1 MTSPTLNIGWNK
13 YEAVLLVDAY
23 QRYLQEEWSRKD
35 AIAILSKRLR
45 ARMQRLGSAV
55 SETYRNENGISM
67 QLSAI
72 EYLFTD
78 GQKGIS
84 HVSTLFREVFRLFN
98 EEKNSYDEIL
108 KIAEF
113 MYPIEPQ
120 LPNDHFEHVSVD
132 KTNAI
137 REGSIC
143 GLKLPNGE
151 TIAVKLERYGEDT
164 ATIRTKGWNRYSVPV
179 YMITTSSERKPT
191 LPKWF
196 HPGSRLSNGDTI
208 VEIDRTYVTMSS
220 GKVLRHIDVLLD
232 NADDGERTR
241 REAIPLQNP
250 IFEENNQEVHESFTD
265 WFVVEKIKQVL
276 KERFSRGYRLNS
288 FMETQRMIKF
298 YQEKYGEELNISKED
313 IDVNVSLCGITHEG
327 RVFLPELMLGSE
339 LKESLLDYIREV
351 FGRGTQCIYYSV
363 LYNTFHEQF
372 LDYQILS
379 PHMLRQYLE
388 STNTEG
394 WRFWTDYMTDGQY
407 AETNIQQEVENF
419 VKEHGGVV
427 SKEEVVKG
435 LPLLPPSEVESAFV
449 SAPTIL
455 ISCGRNQRFHIDNFA
470 ISDDEVKI
478 VENIIDNAISNYHYI
493 SFGELLEDMRLQTHG
508 LLDNNESFS
517 EIGIRKV
524 LEIKLGDRF
533 KFTNNIISSNS
544 EPISTEDV
552 FFRLAKKESYTI
564 EEVVRLAADCDTLA
578 NVWIGY
584 LFNYSVRVNKT
595 DFVECH
601 HVHFD
606 IPSTDDVLTKLCP
619 SQYVSLHDITLFT
632 ALPDC
637 GYPWNEYLL
646 ECYVACYS
654 KQFTLLH
661 GRYFGKKA
669 VGAIVKR
676 SSGINDFSELL
687 VQVINNADIPLNKK
701 TALDY
706 LFDNGYIAQRRYDE
720 IDDVLSKVKLIKNK
734 I

>member
-13 YEAVLLVDAY
+13 YEVVLLVDAY

-35 AIAILSKRLR
+35 AVAILSKRLR

-67 QLSAI
+67 QMSAI

-84 HVSTLFREVFRLFN
+84 HVSTLFREVFKMFN
-98 EEKNSYDEIL
+98 EERNSYDEML

-120 LPNDHFEHVSVD
+120 LTNGHFEQAS
-132 KTNAI
+132 KMKANTI

-164 ATIRTKGWNRYSVPV
+164 ATIRTKGWNRYSVPA
-179 YMITTSSERKPT
+179 YMITASSERKPT

-196 HPGSRLSNGDTI
+196 QEGSRLSNGDTI
-208 VEIDRTYVTMSS
+208 AEIDRTYVTLSS
-220 GKVLRHIDVLLD
+220 GKVLRHIDVLLG
-232 NADDGERTR
+232 NIGEHVDTPT
-241 REAIPLQNP
+241 EDA
-250 IFEENNQEVHESFTD
+250 FYEEPATSAQESLTD
-265 WFVVEKIKQVL
+265 WYAVEKIKLVL
-276 KERFSRGYRLNS
+276 KEKFPRGYRLNS
-288 FMETQRMIKF
+288 FVETQRMKSF
-298 YQEKYGEELNISKED
+298 YQELHGEVLDMSDND
-313 IDVNVSLCGITHEG
+313 IDANARICGIENEG
-327 RVFLPELMLGSE
+327 RIYLPELMLSGE
-339 LKESLLDYIREV
+339 LRDNLINYLHETFEQ
-351 FGRGTQCIYYSV
+351 GTQCIYYSV
-363 LYNTFHEQF
+363 LYDTFHEQF

-388 STNTEG
+388 STNNEG
-394 WRFWTDYMTDGQY
+394 WRFWTDYMTDGQF
-407 AETNIQQEVENF
+407 AETNIQQEVEEF
-419 VKEHGGVV
+419 VREHGGVV

-435 LPLLPPSEVESAFV
+435 LPLLPPSEVENAFV
-449 SAPTIL
+449 AAPTIL

-470 ISDDEVKI
+470 ITDEEVNI
-478 VENIIDNAISNYHYI
+478 VESIIDKAISNYHYI
-493 SFGELLEDMRLQTHG
+493 SFGELLEDMRLQTHS
-508 LLDNNESFS
+508 LLDNNENFT

-552 FFRLAKKESYTI
+552 FYRLAEKENYTI
-564 EEVVRLAADCDTLA
+564 DEVVRLAADCDTLA

-584 LFNYSVRVNKT
+584 LFNYSVRVNKN

-606 IPSTDDVLTKLCP
+606 ITATDNVLAKLCP
-619 SQYVSLHDITLFT
+619 SEYVSLRDITLFT

-669 VGAIVKR
+669 VGAIVKK

-687 VQVINNADIPLNKK
+687 IQVIDKAGVPLNKK
-701 TALDY
+701 SALDF

-720 IDDVLSKVKLIKNK
+720 IDDVLSQIKKNK
-734 I
+734 NKK

>member
-13 YEAVLLVDAY
+13 YEVVLLIDAY
-23 QRYLQEEWSRKD
+23 QRCLQDEWSRKD
-35 AIAILSKRLR
+35 AVAILSKRLR

-55 SETYRNENGISM
+55 NETYRNENGISM
-67 QLSAI
+67 QMSAI

-84 HVSTLFREVFRLFN
+84 HASTLFREVFKLFN
-98 EEKNSYDEIL
+98 EERSSYDETL

-120 LPNDHFEHVSVD
+120 LSNNHFEQVPNIKANS
-132 KTNAI
+132 I

-143 GLKLPNGE
+143 GLKLPDGE
-151 TIAVKLERYGEDT
+151 TIAVKLERYGEDM
-164 ATIRTKGWNRYSVPV
+164 ATIRTKGWNRYSVPA
-179 YMITTSSERKPT
+179 YMITASSERKPT

-196 HPGSRLSNGDTI
+196 HEGSLLSNGDTI
-208 VEIDRTYVTMSS
+208 AEIDRTYVTLSS
-220 GKVLRHIDVLLD
+220 GKVLRHIDVLLG
-232 NADDGERTR
+232 NIGEHKDV
-241 REAIPLQNP
+241 LSQFSH
-250 IFEENNQEVHESFTD
+250 FEGPTTYVQESLTD
-265 WFVVEKIKQVL
+265 WYAVEKIKLVL
-276 KERFSRGYRLNS
+276 KEKFPRGYRLNS
-288 FMETQRMIKF
+288 FMEVQRMKQF
-298 YQEKYGEELNISKED
+298 YQELHGVELDMSKED
-313 IDVNVSLCGITHEG
+313 IDTNVRICGIEHEG
-327 RVFLPELMLGSE
+327 RVYLPELMLSMEMKDKLFNYIHNTFKQGS
-339 LKESLLDYIREV
+339 
-351 FGRGTQCIYYSV
+351 QCIYYSV
-363 LYNTFHEQF
+363 LYDTFHEQF

-394 WRFWTDYMTDGQY
+394 WRFLTDYMTDGQY
-407 AETNIQQEVENF
+407 AETNIQQEVEEF
-419 VKEHGGVV
+419 VREHGGVV

-435 LPLLPPSEVESAFV
+435 LPLLPPNEVESAFI
-449 SAPTIL
+449 SAPTVL

-470 ISDDEVKI
+470 ITDDEVKI
-478 VENIIDNAISNYHYI
+478 VEKIIDNAISNYHYI

-544 EPISTEDV
+544 EPISTENV
-552 FFRLAKKESYTI
+552 FFRLAEKESYTI

-606 IPSTDDVLTKLCP
+606 IPSTDDILTKLCP
-619 SQYVSLHDITLFT
+619 SQYVSLRDITLFT

-676 SSGINDFSELL
+676 SSGISDFSELL
-687 VQVINNADIPLNKK
+687 VQVIDKADIPLNKK
-701 TALDY
+701 SALDY

-720 IDDVLSKVKLIKNK
+720 IDDVLSKIKKNK
-734 I
+734 NNK